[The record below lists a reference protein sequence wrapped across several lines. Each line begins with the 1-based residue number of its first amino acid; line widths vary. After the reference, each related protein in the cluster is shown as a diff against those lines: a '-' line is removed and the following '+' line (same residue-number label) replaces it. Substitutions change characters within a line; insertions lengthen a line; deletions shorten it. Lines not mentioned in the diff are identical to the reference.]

1 MAIVKCKKANMRDLM
16 LKLNDFLENARLRQ
30 HFGRLFCQINSYKIP
45 EQENVSI
52 MLERLGN
59 IRIITD
65 FSAYQGKKLRFV

>member
-16 LKLNDFLENARLRQ
+16 LKLNDLLEDARLRQ

-65 FSAYQGKKLRFV
+65 SSAYQGKKLRFV

>member
-16 LKLNDFLENARLRQ
+16 LKLNDLLEDTRLRQ
-30 HFGRLFCQINSYKIP
+30 HFGRLFCRINSCKIP

>member
-16 LKLNDFLENARLRQ
+16 LKLNDLLEDARLRQ
-30 HFGRLFCQINSYKIP
+30 HFGRLFSQINSYKIP

-59 IRIITD
+59 IRIIID